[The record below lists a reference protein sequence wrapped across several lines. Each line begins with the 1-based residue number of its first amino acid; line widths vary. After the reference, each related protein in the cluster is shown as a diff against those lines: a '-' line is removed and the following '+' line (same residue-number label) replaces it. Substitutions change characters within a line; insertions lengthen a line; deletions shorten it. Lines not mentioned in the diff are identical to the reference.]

1 MASTTEFGA
10 GKGMNTAVL
19 GVGFFSAPSCA
30 LI

>member
-19 GVGFFSAPSCA
+19 EVGFFLPPHV
-30 LI
+30 L